1 MKKYLYLALMCL
13 ASAVMFTACDSNTPS
28 DPGKNVDFDKMIGK
42 WNLNS
47 YTMKFVN
54 TDDNIVEVDSVINKG
69 QLTIT
74 KEKDGEG
81 NMQYF
86 YTENFL
92 SRFGGEG
99 KGVISI
105 EKGMI
110 NLYAEDGFN
119 RKDMD
124 YTFEYT
130 VSFPA
135 DNKMEWSYDWTG
147 EHSNYSISHQDRRTV
162 KAVFTKQ

>member
-1 MKKYLYLALMCL
+1 M
-13 ASAVMFTACDSNTPS
+13 ASVVLFTACEGNGAS
-28 DPGKNVDFDKMIGK
+28 DPGANVDFDKMVGT
-42 WNLNS
+42 WTLNS

-54 TDDNIVEVDSVINKG
+54 TDDNIVEVDSTINKG
-69 QLTIT
+69 QLTIR
-74 KEKDGEG
+74 KDKDKEG
-81 NMQYF
+81 NTLYL

-92 SRFGGEG
+92 SKYGGECS
-99 KGVISI
+99 GVISI

-135 DNKMEWSYDWTG
+135 DNKMEWSYNWTG
-147 EHSNYSISHQDRRTV
+147 EHSNYVTSHQDKRTL
-162 KAVFTKQ
+162 KAIFTKQ